1 MVWSS
6 ARQVPESKFTFEC
19 FNAIVI
25 FGSLRIQFAMEN
37 DVDKRPYIVVTGA
50 HGFIGNHILEKLL
63 MSDLGTLLDG
73 SDGISNSATSK
84 TSQVR
89 FSQQQTPPSR
99 VFDIW
104 AVDLPES
111 AVRPTAHR
119 FAQSS
124 RVKLVFLKDVINHLR
139 AMPHPPLA
147 VIHNGACSSTV
158 ERDPNVF
165 AELNVRSSQDLWTYC
180 AEHNIPFIYASSA
193 AVYGDGSRGFSDAA
207 EQCAQ
212 YKPLNLYG
220 QSKLDFDLW
229 ALAQAQTPSH
239 WFGLRYFNVYCPFET
254 HKAGQASMLFHGYQ
268 QATRSGTIRLFKS
281 NTQIYG
287 DGEQVRD
294 FVYVKDIVKVTLFLL
309 RKALTNSSLPPN
321 VSGKKGCF
329 VNVGCG
335 ETRSWNEL
343 AAVVFDALS
352 LPCRIEYIEIPE
364 NIASQ
369 YQNYTRAD
377 LTTLRSLGYESPM
390 TALSVGGREYVQKY
404 LMRGL

>member
-1 MVWSS
+1 L
-6 ARQVPESKFTFEC
+6 EK
-19 FNAIVI
+19 
-25 FGSLRIQFAMEN
+25 

-63 MSDLGTLLDG
+63 MSDLGMLTDG
-73 SDGISNSATSK
+73 GDGISDNAHSTTA
-84 TSQVR
+84 QVR
-89 FSQQQTPPSR
+89 FSQQQPKPSR
-99 VFDIW
+99 VFDVW

-111 AVRPTAHR
+111 AVRQTAHR

-124 RVKLVFLKDVINHLR
+124 RVKIVFLKDLMNQLKT
-139 AMPHPPLA
+139 MPHPPLA

-165 AELNVRSSQDLWTYC
+165 AELNLRSSQDLWTYC
-180 AEHNIPFIYASSA
+180 SEHRIPFIYASSA
-193 AVYGDGSRGFSDAA
+193 AVYGDGSLGFSDASVH
-207 EQCAQ
+207 CHQ

-229 ALAQAQTPSH
+229 ALAQPQTPSM
-239 WFGLRYFNVYCPFET
+239 WFGLRYFNVYGPFET
-254 HKAGQASMLFHGYQ
+254 HKGGQASMLFHGYQ

-281 NTQIYG
+281 NTSTYG

-309 RKALTNSSLPPN
+309 RKGLTNSSLPPSVN
-321 VSGKKGCF
+321 EKNGCF

-364 NIASQ
+364 NIAGQ
-369 YQNYTRAD
+369 YQNYTLAD
-377 LTTLRSLGYESPM
+377 LTTLRSLSYESPM